1 MAENKKSFVL
11 YSDQRSLIDLLSDE
25 QAGKLL
31 KHIFAYVNDENPM
44 TDDKL
49 MLIAFEPIKQQLKRD
64 LVRWEQTKEGRS
76 KAGKAS
82 AEAKKNQQSS
92 TNSTNVNFVQQSST
106 NSTVNVNDNDN
117 VNVNDILL
125 KKETKKVSN
134 NSKAN
139 TLIFPFPEYDFE
151 TEWNK
156 WKDYKLIQHKFK
168 YKSIIAEG
176 MSLNKLILL
185 SNNNFDTAVK
195 IINQSIENGWKGFFE
210 IKTNM
215 NYGTVTT
222 KKLTV
227 DEQLDERK
235 QKFARELIESIENS
249 TNANSQE

>member
-1 MAENKKSFVL
+1 MAYNKKSFVL

-31 KHIFAYVNDENPM
+31 KHIFAYVNDENPI

-82 AEAKKNQQSS
+82 AEAKKNQQNS

-106 NSTVNVNDNDN
+106 NSTVNDN
-117 VNVNDILL
+117 VNVNVNVNVKDINNIDERKL
-125 KKETKKVSN
+125 KFAS
-134 NSKAN
+134 
-139 TLIFPFPEYDFE
+139 TL
-151 TEWNK
+151 
-156 WKDYKLIQHKFK
+156 KDYLSLYGKDLLNDFHSYWTEPNKSKTKMRFELEKTWDLKRRLDTWVKNDKKF
-168 YKSIIAEG
+168 
-176 MSLNKLILL
+176 
-185 SNNNFDTAVK
+185 
-195 IINQSIENGWKGFFE
+195 
-210 IKTNM
+210 